1 MDNDAKLQ
9 ADIEAVIMARMGNP
23 GAAARRIVL
32 ISRIRQALFYL
43 AQRES
48 MGTPIAAPYTP
59 ESSDAR

>member
-1 MDNDAKLQ
+1 MDNDARLQ

-32 ISRIRQALFYL
+32 IPRIRQALFYL
-43 AQRES
+43 DQRES
-48 MGTPIAAPYTP
+48 MGVPLAPPYTP